1 MLGPALLPVPL
12 RSRLLPGTTVTNRA
26 TSCVTRR
33 PPQPWLS
40 ARQPAAAVIMFY
52 KSDFFPIFKLF
63 LLFFSFLEFI
73 IMLYSISIIFYKS
86 DFFPIFKLFLLFFSF
101 LEFIITLYSISIIF
115 LSDFFP
121 IFIIIFIIFVYW
133 NLLLRYTVF
142 QLYFLK

>member
-1 MLGPALLPVPL
+1 MWCAVYVTCRTGDGSKIKILMMCNNQCNYYYLLLLLLLLLLFNGPRCMLGPALLPVPL

-40 ARQPAAAVIMFY
+40 ARQPAAAGIMFY

-73 IMLYSISIIFYKS
+73 IMLYSISI
-86 DFFPIFKLFLLFFSF
+86 
-101 LEFIITLYSISIIF
+101 
-115 LSDFFP
+115 
-121 IFIIIFIIFVYW
+121 
-133 NLLLRYTVF
+133 N
-142 QLYFLK
+142 